1 MYLATGTITN
11 LITFLLGK
19 SSYGLGASGSI
30 VGLMGALTS
39 YYYFNRQA
47 LGRQAD
53 SSKYHLL
60 SSIII

>member
-1 MYLATGTITN
+1 MYLATGVITD

-39 YYYFNRQA
+39 YYYLNRQA
-47 LGRQAD
+47 LGGQAD
-53 SSKYHLL
+53 FSKYP
-60 SSIII
+60 IVYMI